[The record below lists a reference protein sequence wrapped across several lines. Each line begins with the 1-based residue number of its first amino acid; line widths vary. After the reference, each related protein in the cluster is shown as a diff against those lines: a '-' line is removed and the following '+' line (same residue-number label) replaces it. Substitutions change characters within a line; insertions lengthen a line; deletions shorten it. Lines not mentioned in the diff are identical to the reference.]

1 MTPQRRNI
9 LIFHAAALGDFIV
22 TWPLALALARVHPQ
36 SRVFYVTQR
45 GKGLLAER
53 VLRLE
58 STDSETGWHPMFTA
72 GAALPEPQAKLLAGA
87 HSVVSFLSAPGD
99 AFSENVSRLAPGAN
113 YLAMTVSPPAEFP
126 QHVSDHLLAQLAA
139 WPAVQA
145 AMVQVLRSVAAR
157 GVAVQ
162 PPSGDAVLVHPG
174 SGAKRKCWP
183 PDRFVEVIRRLRA
196 DGRRVRVVLG
206 EVELETWPAEDV
218 KRVENAAD
226 VVRPQDYL
234 ALLAELMNAGG
245 YVGNDSGPSHLAGI
259 VGLPTVA
266 LFGPSNPAHWHPLG
280 PRVQVVRG
288 ASMEDITVDQVGQA
302 LGAVTSR
309 NENG

>member
-9 LIFHAAALGDFIV
+9 LIFHAAALGDFVV

-58 STDSETGWHPMFTA
+58 SADSEAGWHPLFTA
-72 GAALPEPQAKLLAGA
+72 GSTLAEPQAKLLAGA
-87 HSVVSFLSAPGD
+87 HSVVSFLSTAGD
-99 AFSENVSRLAPGAN
+99 AFSQNVVRLAPGVN
-113 YLAMTVSPPAEFP
+113 YLPMTVSPPPEFVG
-126 QHVSDHLLAQLAA
+126 HVSDHLLAQLDS

-145 AMVQVLRSVAAR
+145 ALVQVMRSVASR
-157 GVAVQ
+157 GVAGK
-162 PPSGDAVLVHPG
+162 PPQGDAVLVHPG

-183 PDRFVEVIRRLRA
+183 PNRFVELIRKLR
-196 DGRRVRVVLG
+196 DEGRNVRVALG
-206 EVELETWPAEDV
+206 EVELETWPADDLRHIESV
-218 KRVENAAD
+218 AD
-226 VVRPQDYL
+226 FVRPRDYVE
-234 ALLAELMNAGG
+234 LLDEVTSAGS

-266 LFGPSNPAHWHPLG
+266 LFGPSNPTHWHPLG
-280 PRVQVVRG
+280 PRVEVVRG
-288 ASMEDITVDQVGQA
+288 ATMDDITVDQVHQA
-302 LGAVTSR
+302 LGAVTNR
-309 NENG
+309 